1 MGQAHVGCF
10 MGGVDDNRELVRRA
24 YELFA
29 NGDIEG
35 MLALHRPDSVWRI
48 PGIAP
53 WAGTYCGHDEIRRLI
68 ATLNA
73 NVEIV
78 ELRPREFLADG
89 DKVAVLGHVRGRV
102 RATGRSYSSEFS
114 EILTV
119 EAGQLIAFD
128 EHIDTLAVAKAL
140 EP

>member
-1 MGQAHVGCF
+1 MSELE
-10 MGGVDDNRELVRRA
+10 DNRRLARRA

-29 NGDIEG
+29 QGDVEG
-35 MLALHRPDSVWRI
+35 MLALHAPDTVWRI

-53 WAGTYCGHDEIRRLI
+53 WAGTHHGHDAVRALI

-73 NVEIV
+73 QV
-78 ELRPREFLADG
+78 ELLDFRPREFLADG
-89 DKVAVLGHVRGRV
+89 DKVVVLGDVRCRV
-102 RATGRSYSSEFS
+102 RATGRIYGSEFA

-119 EAGQLIAFD
+119 AGGTLTAFD
-128 EHIDTLAVAKAL
+128 EHIDTLAVARAL